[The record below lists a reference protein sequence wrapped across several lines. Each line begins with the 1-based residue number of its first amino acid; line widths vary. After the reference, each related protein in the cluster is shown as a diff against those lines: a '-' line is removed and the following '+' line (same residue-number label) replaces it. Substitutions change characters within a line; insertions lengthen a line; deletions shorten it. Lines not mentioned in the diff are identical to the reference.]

1 MTQQP
6 EGQLT
11 LFGPDT
17 WSGKMCQEPSPVQ
30 AGRISGRCSKKP
42 AELWTAP
49 YLYLDLREG
58 YGSLLGPLWETNSPS
73 LGESWTLNT
82 GPAPRSGGNASIL
95 SQILVDSA
103 PQKYYLSR
111 TACLGILRRA
121 KKRGKALPP
130 VLKRA
135 LEIQAGI
142 RPEDA

>member
-17 WSGKMCQEPSPVQ
+17 CAGKTSPESSPVQ
-30 AGRISGRCSKKP
+30 TGKISGRCSKKP

-73 LGESWTLNT
+73 LGGFWTLNT

-95 SQILVDSA
+95 SQILEASP

-121 KKRGKALPP
+121 KKRGKTLPP

-135 LEIQAGI
+135 LEIQAEI
-142 RPEDA
+142 LAEDA